1 MSLGGILFFAGSVI
15 LSTTFSGGW
24 TQLVIGRLILGFGV
38 GLATMA
44 TPLYMAE
51 LTPPQWR
58 GECAFQPDSRW
69 YGSDWNSETKKLMAS
84 PSPGFRVGPATLC
97 PGGCIG

>member
-1 MSLGGILFFAGSVI
+1 MCLGGMLFFTGSII
-15 LSTTFSGGW
+15 LATTFSGGW

-58 GECAFQPDSRW
+58 G
-69 YGSDWNSETKKLMAS
+69 K
-84 PSPGFRVGPATLC
+84 
-97 PGGCIG
+97 

>member
-1 MSLGGILFFAGSVI
+1 MCLGGILFFAGSII

-24 TQLVIGRLILGFGV
+24 TQLVIGRLTLGFGV

-58 GECAFQPDSRW
+58 GKQHRHSVYVVQVHMHMLHA
-69 YGSDWNSETKKLMAS
+69 AS
-84 PSPGFRVGPATLC
+84 VTCHVTG
-97 PGGCIG
+97 